1 MLCEDCYSA
10 SKREIESQ
18 LSYCSIQGRE
28 GNVLS
33 KESKSRDGKK
43 WTVSDEGLKIA

>member
-10 SKREIESQ
+10 PKRGIEGQ

-33 KESKSRDGKK
+33 RESKSRDGKE
-43 WTVSDEGLKIA
+43 WAVSDEGLKIA